1 MPLLANSRRSRS
13 RPSPLRPAPLSFRAS
28 PANEESLI
36 PSLSALPLRPA
47 PAPARPG
54 RLYVGKLVSRISNF
68 KSSIS
73 FAIRAYPCL
82 SVFIC
87 GSKGFFSSALLP
99 CLLAS
104 LLLLSGCSRAP
115 ASDPSTVV
123 FLIET
128 MPANLD
134 PRIGTDA
141 QSQRLHSLLFSSLL
155 ERDIQM
161 NLRGDLAAR
170 WDSSNPLT
178 YVFHLRPGVRF
189 HDGRPLTSADV
200 KFTFDSILSGALR
213 TPKRS
218 AFRMVAA
225 VEAPDP
231 QTVVFRLS
239 EPYTSF
245 LWNLTRPSVGIV
257 PAGSGSDFAARPVGT
272 GPFRFVSSRQDD
284 EVVLVR
290 NPAYFRSPPQ
300 IPRVR
305 FRIVPD
311 AVVRAL
317 ELRKGAADIQLN
329 SLTPDMVPVLARDPA
344 LDVAQQPGSIYTYL
358 GLNFEDPALARREV
372 RQALAYATDRDAL
385 VKYLLRG
392 QARVA
397 DGLLPTNNWAYSPD
411 VPRYPYDPARAEQ
424 LLDAAGFP
432 RGPDGIRLHFV
443 LQTSTEELSRLI
455 GAVLQDQWRR
465 VGIALELRPL
475 EFATLLADAIAGN
488 FQLCLLRW
496 VGANNDPDIFEFVFS
511 SRRIPPNGANRGRY
525 RNPRLD
531 ALLDQARVESNQ
543 ERRKQLFAEVQRIV
557 AADLP
562 YLSLWFADNVAVYR
576 RRLSGIELTP
586 SGDYDFLSHIVL
598 R

>member
-1 MPLLANSRRSRS
+1 MPPANSATEWQDFEPAAMRLKQTRVTIPALRRH
-13 RPSPLRPAPLSFRAS
+13 PHPLSRFYFR
-28 PANEESLI
+28 
-36 PSLSALPLRPA
+36 LST
-47 PAPARPG
+47 
-54 RLYVGKLVSRISNF
+54 F
-68 KSSIS
+68 
-73 FAIRAYPCL
+73 FAYLCL

-87 GSKGFFSSALLP
+87 VPLF
-99 CLLAS
+99 
-104 LLLLSGCSRAP
+104 LSGCSRAP
-115 ASDPSTVV
+115 TSDPATIV

-134 PRIGTDA
+134 PRVGTDA
-141 QSQRLHSLLFSSLL
+141 QSQRLHSLIFSSLL
-155 ERDIQM
+155 ERDTQM
-161 NLRGDLAAR
+161 NLRGDLAIQ
-170 WDSSNPLT
+170 WESPNPLT
-178 YVFHLRPGVRF
+178 WVFHLRPGIRF

-200 KFTFDSILSGALR
+200 KFTFDSILSGAIR

-231 QTVVFRLS
+231 HTVVFRLS
-239 EPYTSF
+239 EPYASF
-245 LWNLTRPSVGIV
+245 LWNLARPSVGII
-257 PAGSGSDFAARPVGT
+257 PAGSGSDFATHPIGS
-272 GPFRFVSSRQDD
+272 GPFRFVSAAQDD
-284 EVVLVR
+284 SVVLER
-290 NPAYFRSPPQ
+290 NLNYFTTVYESKNWGTPEMIEERRRTKWVA
-300 IPRVR
+300 RVR

-329 SLTPDMVPVLARDPA
+329 SLTPDMVPVLAQDSN
-344 LDVAQQPGSIYTYL
+344 LSVTQQPGTIYSYI
-358 GLNFEDPALARREV
+358 GINCEDSALSRREV

-397 DGLLPTNNWAYSPD
+397 DGLLPPNNWAYSPD
-411 VPRYPYDPARAEQ
+411 VTRYSFNPARAEQ
-424 LLDAAGFP
+424 LLNAAGFP
-432 RGPDGIRLHFV
+432 RGPDGIRLHLV
-443 LQTSTEELSRLI
+443 LKTSTEELSRLI

-475 EFATLLADAIAGN
+475 EFATLLSDAIAGN
-488 FQLCLLRW
+488 FQLTLLRW

-531 ALLDQARVESNQ
+531 ALLDQARVESNL
-543 ERRKQLFAEVQRIV
+543 ERRKQLFGEVQRIV
-557 AADLP
+557 STDLP

-576 RRLSGIELTP
+576 RRLSGISLTP
-586 SGDYDFLSHIVL
+586 SGDYDFLTSVSV